1 VNCVLALGLNEIE
14 EGETV
19 TEFTVVAED
28 AVAPLSATTN
38 GRCCASVTRVRLPS
52 TLVGFVAANFTM
64 KFLLCPGESVTG
76 SVKPLILK
84 PAPSTVAWLTAVL
97 VVLTLVSVATCV
109 LLLPTFVFI
118 EKLLGATEI

>member
-1 VNCVLALGLNEIE
+1 VNCVLALGFKEIE

-19 TEFTVVAED
+19 TELTVGAED
-28 AVAPLSATTN
+28 PTAPLRATTN
-38 GRCCASVTRVRLPS
+38 GRCRASVTKVRLPS
-52 TLVGFVAANFTM
+52 TLLALVAENFTM

-76 SVKPLILK
+76 SVRPLMLK

-97 VVLTLVSVATCV
+97 LVPTLVRVAICV

-118 EKLLGATEI
+118 ETLLGATEI